1 VQYKME
7 VEILSV
13 SKKLYKGESKAI
25 TLPGQ
30 EGQMQILDG
39 HAPLFTLLDKGEII
53 IGSNKKISISS
64 GIAEVLNNK
73 VLILAKEL

>member
-1 VQYKME
+1 ME
-7 VEILSV
+7 VEILSI
-13 SKKLYKGESKAI
+13 SKKLYKGESNAI

-39 HAPLFTLLDKGEII
+39 HAPLFTLLDKGGII
-53 IGSNKKISISS
+53 IGNNKEISISS

-73 VLILAKEL
+73 VVILAREL

>member
-1 VQYKME
+1 ME